1 MIGRTAPV
9 ALLGL
14 GFVLI
19 AGSLGLAS
27 TPRTPIWVG
36 IGTTYVVAAAG
47 ILSIGALDLEP
58 RFVPEAGTAVVIV
71 SGSSG
76 AYAQVVTSVRPTS
89 IPGPTWIDLIF
100 DHDVLI
106 PFVAAIV
113 FCFAFART
121 TGDRVLLGL
130 VLCAPF
136 AVFAIAVWGTP
147 FGPGIVRTV
156 VPRFFF
162 AGILAGLPLYLAGR
176 RL

>member
-1 MIGRTAPV
+1 MTEHTWSI

-27 TPRTPIWVG
+27 IPWTPIWVG
-36 IGTTYVVAAAG
+36 IGVTYVVAAAG
-47 ILSIGALDLEP
+47 ILSIGALGIEP
-58 RFVPEAGTAVVIV
+58 RFVPTAGTAVVIA
-71 SGSSG
+71 SASSG
-76 AYAQVVTSVRPTS
+76 AYAQVVTSVRPMS
-89 IPGPTWIDLIF
+89 FLGPTWIDLIF
-100 DHDVLI
+100 DHHVLI

-121 TGDRVLLGL
+121 TGDRVLLAF
-130 VLCAPF
+130 VLCAPLV
-136 AVFAIAVWGTP
+136 AFAIAIWRTQ
-147 FGPGIVRTV
+147 FGPGIVQTI
-156 VPRFFF
+156 VPRFLF